1 MGSTMKKKAVTAIL
15 KGLLHRAGLSVHG
28 ALFRYQVKHGLILCA
43 VEPGEDDVNI
53 ETSQDDQTGDDETGT
68 AAGDEQGQGNE
79 DADEDVVVTIG
90 EGSPPPEDETAQA
103 PEWVREL
110 RKNHRELVKRN
121 RELEEQLKASSAPAQ
136 KAPVLGPKPTL
147 KDPDIDYDEEKF
159 SAALDAWHERKRK
172 VDEEEA
178 RTQSEAKAAQD
189 AWTAKLTAY
198 GEAKAKLKVQDFD
211 DAEATVQSTLS
222 PTQQGV
228 ILQGAERP
236 ELVVYALGKNPQ
248 KLKEL
253 SAITD
258 PVKYAFAVAKLE
270 TQLKVTA
277 RKAAPPPEKVIQGT
291 GSKAGAVDSTL
302 ERLRAEAEKTGD
314 YTKVTAYK
322 RQKRQA

>member
-15 KGLLHRAGLSVHG
+15 KGLLYRAGLSVHK

-43 VEPGEDDVNI
+43 VEPGEDDVDI
-53 ETSQDDQTGDDETGT
+53 ETGQDDQTGDDETGT
-68 AAGDEQGQGNE
+68 AAGDEQGQGN
-79 DADEDVVVTIG
+79 EDVVVTIG

-136 KAPVLGPKPTL
+136 KATVLGPKPTL

-159 SAALDAWHERKRK
+159 SAALDAWYERKRK